1 MEREL
6 KYVCD
11 AITLRDTHA
20 HYCFFLCSL
29 ILFLFLQIGIRSL
42 VFGFGNII
50 NAAPVVAVI
59 FYSILF
65 AWLSAANKL
74 STLFV
79 AQTAMNTAEKAKK
92 E

>member
-1 MEREL
+1 MKKEI
-6 KYVCD
+6 KY
-11 AITLRDTHA
+11 IRDTNL
-20 HYCFFLCSL
+20 FFLYSL
-29 ILFLFLQIGIRSL
+29 LLFLFLQIVLRSL

-79 AQTAMNTAEKAKK
+79 AQTEMNKAEKAKK

>member
-1 MEREL
+1 MKKEIKYIRETNL
-6 KYVCD
+6 
-11 AITLRDTHA
+11 
-20 HYCFFLCSL
+20 FFLYSL
-29 ILFLFLQIGIRSL
+29 ILFPFLQIIFRSL

-79 AQTAMNTAEKAKK
+79 AQTEMNKAEKAKK